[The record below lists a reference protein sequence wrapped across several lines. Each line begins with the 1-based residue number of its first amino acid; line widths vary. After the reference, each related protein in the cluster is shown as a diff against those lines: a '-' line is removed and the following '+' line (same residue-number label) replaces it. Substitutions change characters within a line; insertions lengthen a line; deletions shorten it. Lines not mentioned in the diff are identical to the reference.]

1 MSDKKRK
8 RPMGKTG
15 CLPDKEKSKSY
26 PRPQAV
32 RYKDR
37 KTVSGVTFR

>member
-1 MSDKKRK
+1 MSNEKSK
-8 RPMGKTG
+8 RPIDKTG

-26 PRPQAV
+26 PKSEVV

-37 KTVSGVTFR
+37 KTSSGVTFQ